1 MAAQVVGAMAG
12 ASLVCS
18 AALFM
23 VLPVGEG
30 RGAVLVGMAG
40 PLAVAVST
48 WMLVTRL
55 YQRAPDR
62 VSALM
67 IKLFAA
73 KLMLFG
79 VFVAVAVM
87 SLSPGNVVPF
97 VVSFTCHYIL
107 LHLMEAF
114 YLRRLFAGD
123 HHALGR

>member
-1 MAAQVVGAMAG
+1 MAAQIIGAMAG

-18 AALFM
+18 AALFTM
-23 VLPVGEG
+23 LPGGEA

-48 WMLVTRL
+48 WMLVARQH
-55 YQRAPDR
+55 QRAPDR

-73 KLMLFG
+73 KLVLFG
-79 VFVAVAVM
+79 AYIAVAVTR
-87 SLSPGNVVPF
+87 LATENVVPF

>member
-1 MAAQVVGAMAG
+1 MAG
-12 ASLVCS
+12 ASVACS
-18 AALFM
+18 AALFLM
-23 VLPVGEG
+23 LPGEDA

-40 PLAVAVST
+40 PLAAAAST
-48 WMLVTRL
+48 WLLVVR
-55 YQRAPDR
+55 QHHRAPGL

-73 KLMLFG
+73 KLVLFG
-79 VFVAVAVM
+79 VYVAVVVM
-87 SLSPGNVVPF
+87 QLSPGHVVPF

-123 HHALGR
+123 HALGR

>member
-1 MAAQVVGAMAG
+1 MAAQVLGGMAG

-18 AALFM
+18 AAFVVM
-23 VLPVGEG
+23 LPGGEG
-30 RGAVLVGMAG
+30 RSAVLVGMAG

-48 WMLVTRL
+48 WMLVARQH
-55 YQRAPDR
+55 QRAPDQI
-62 VSALM
+62 SALM

-73 KLMLFG
+73 KLVLFG
-79 VFVAVAVM
+79 AYVAVAVM
-87 SLSPGNVVPF
+87 RLSPENVVPF